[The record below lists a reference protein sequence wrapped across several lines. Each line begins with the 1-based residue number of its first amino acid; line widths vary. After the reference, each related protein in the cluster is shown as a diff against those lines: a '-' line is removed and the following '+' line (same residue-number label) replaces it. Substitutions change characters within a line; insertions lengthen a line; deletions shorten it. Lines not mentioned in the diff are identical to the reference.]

1 MSEQMDSFSSG
12 YIPDEDILRADTLDF
27 AAIVEDVQSD
37 GVGHTKAEVR
47 KAICRSMMDLN
58 KRGIYP
64 EWQQG
69 GTEAYVSNGLNRV
82 YSAKDSQ
89 GCLLYPAVNAKH
101 ERKAEKFMDD
111 EDYQYVID
119 VLFGKGDAMYMQGRI
134 WVDRKAIR
142 FQK

>member
-12 YIPDEDILRADTLDF
+12 YILDEDILRADTLDF

-47 KAICRSMMDLN
+47 KAICRSTMDLN

-69 GTEAYVSNGLNRV
+69 GTEAYVANGLNRV
-82 YSAKDSQ
+82 YSAKDNQ
-89 GCLLYPAVNAKH
+89 GLLLYPAVNAKH

>member
-1 MSEQMDSFSSG
+1 MSEQIDSFSSG

-89 GCLLYPAVNAKH
+89 
-101 ERKAEKFMDD
+101 
-111 EDYQYVID
+111 YVID
-119 VLFGKGDAMYMQGRI
+119 IFFGKGDAMYMQGRI
-134 WVDRKAIR
+134 WVDRQAIR